1 MLYSI
6 LATLLRSNTHLS
18 IEKLMITLIYSNIT
32 TVDTPIFTQWN
43 TVVIYTHITVLS
55 TKCLVH

>member
-1 MLYSI
+1 MLHSI

-18 IEKLMITLIYSNIT
+18 IAKLMITLIYSNIT

-43 TVVIYTHITVLS
+43 TVVTYTRVTVLS